1 MTVQRKRIPVRR
13 DFAALSRGRIRLRHA
28 TTPRQASRSAGDES
42 GRSACEDC
50 EHSVPAGSASQP
62 TLICRH
68 KADTDLPWQVVKPNG
83 ACRNFERSREL
94 VPVDI
99 AAALAEGA
107 KLIPL
112 TQDKFA
118 IVDGEDYERLSKYK
132 WHVINAPRTSYA
144 GRHVKGRV
152 VRMHRQILNGPA
164 HLFVDHRDNN
174 GLNNRRSNL
183 RPCTNT
189 ENTHNRRGVRNTS
202 SKYKGVYW
210 SKWHNKFKACITAD
224 GKRYY
229 LGYFKSEIAA
239 AKAYDKKAIE
249 LFGEFAFL
257 NFPEGF

>member
-1 MTVQRKRIPVRR
+1 MSRTEEITDVKQWTGDGGRK
-13 DFAALSRGRIRLRHA
+13 
-28 TTPRQASRSAGDES
+28 TGDET
-42 GRSACEDC
+42 CEDC

-62 TLICRH
+62 TLICKH
-68 KADTDLPWQVVKPNG
+68 KAGAELPWQVVEPCGSCK
-83 ACRNFERSREL
+83 NFERSREL

-112 TQDKFA
+112 TQGKFT

-152 VRMHRQILNGPA
+152 VRMHRQILNGPG

-189 ENTHNRRGVRNTS
+189 ENTRNRRGVRNTS
-202 SKYKGVYW
+202 SRYKGVYW
-210 SKWHNKFKACITAD
+210 SKYHNKFKACINAD
-224 GKRYY
+224 GKRYH
-229 LGYFKSEIAA
+229 LGHFKSEIAA